1 MMKINFL
8 KRLESSI
15 ESFEIS
21 MDRTIQKIEI
31 LENKIKEFI
40 KSKQK
45 THEEVLEA
53 LEPDE
58 DELEENAD
66 DLEQWQVGKK
76 LKFDLADLE
85 LINWLDDLQKDKEAL
100 IDLYNNAVAVTP
112 DRDAK
117 LKDLKK
123 LIQDKINK
131 LTKLAEYL
139 INVVAKKLQVM
150 TEERC

>member
-1 MMKINFL
+1 MKKKYEELAATSGVLNFKQSDREHFLIGMMKINFL

-21 MDRTIQKIEI
+21 MDRTIQKIEK
-31 LENKIKEFI
+31 LENKIKQFQ
-40 KSKQK
+40 KSKLKSQ
-45 THEEVLEA
+45 EEDLET

-85 LINWLDDLQKDKEAL
+85 LDDWLDNLRKDKEAL
-100 IDLYNNAVAVTP
+100 V
-112 DRDAK
+112 
-117 LKDLKK
+117 
-123 LIQDKINK
+123 
-131 LTKLAEYL
+131 
-139 INVVAKKLQVM
+139 
-150 TEERC
+150 

>member
-1 MMKINFL
+1 MKINFL